1 MNDVQPI
8 RIKLTIGD
16 IEAEIECGEEN
27 LRKTIDTV
35 LSSIQERREEL
46 VNLSS
51 RTSEKHISERKTC
64 KGIILELWTE
74 GWFNTS
80 RLLGEVWEEMGR
92 RGYHYD
98 RTAVSH
104 SLAEL
109 VRESYLTRL
118 GKPRN
123 YRYVQRKPP

>member
-51 RTSEKHISERKTC
+51 RTSEKKNLQRDY
-64 KGIILELWTE
+64 
-74 GWFNTS
+74 S
-80 RLLGEVWEEMGR
+80 RIV
-92 RGYHYD
+92 D
-98 RTAVSH
+98 
-104 SLAEL
+104 
-109 VRESYLTRL
+109 
-118 GKPRN
+118 
-123 YRYVQRKPP
+123 